1 MRIASLGSGS
11 QGNATLVR
19 SEQACF
25 LIDCGFS
32 LSQVVKRLARLDL
45 TPECID
51 AILVTHE
58 HSDHGQGVERLAERY
73 SIPMWMTVGTARA
86 LGVEDYSVLMPGHS
100 YSLQDCCIEVITV
113 PHDAAE
119 PVQFVMT
126 EQSSHRRLGIL
137 TDSGH
142 ITPHMLQAYSDLN
155 GLLLEFN
162 YDPQMLET
170 GPYPHHLKRRV
181 GGNHGHLSNQ
191 QSMHLL
197 QAMNTDSLG
206 CLIAAHIS
214 QKNNSPALVS
224 ELLGDLTLPSPAVI
238 ACQDEGFDWIEI

>member
-11 QGNATLVR
+11 QGNATLILT
-19 SEQACF
+19 ENACF

-32 LSQVVKRLARLDL
+32 LPQVVKRMARLDL
-45 TPECID
+45 SPDCID

-58 HSDHGQGVERLAERY
+58 HSDHGQGVARLAERY
-73 SIPMWMTVGTARA
+73 SIPILMTVGTARA
-86 LGVEDYSVLMPGHS
+86 LGIANYSVLMPGHR
-100 YSLQDCCIEVITV
+100 YTLQDCCIDVITV

-119 PVQFVMT
+119 PVQFVVT
-126 EQSSHRRLGIL
+126 EKASQSRLGIL

-142 ITPHMLQAYSDLN
+142 VTRHMLDAYADLN

-162 YDPQMLET
+162 YDPQLLDS
-170 GPYPHHLKRRV
+170 GPYPYHLKRRV

-197 QAMNTDSLG
+197 REINTGALR

-214 QKNNSPALVS
+214 QKNNDPELVRS
-224 ELLGDLTLPSPAVI
+224 LLAELCLPSPPVI
-238 ACQDEGFDWIEI
+238 ACQDDGFDWIEI

>member
-32 LSQVVKRLARLDL
+32 LSQVEKRLSRLGL
-45 TPECID
+45 TPAGID

-58 HSDHGQGVERLAERY
+58 HSDHGQGVERLAERF

-86 LGVEDYSVLMPGHS
+86 LGIEDYSILMPGHS
-100 YSLQDCCIEVITV
+100 YSLLDCKIEVITV

-119 PVQFVMT
+119 PVQFVVT

-142 ITPHMLQAYSDLN
+142 ITPHMVQAYADLH

-162 YDPQMLET
+162 YDPDMLEN
-170 GPYPHHLKRRV
+170 GPYPYHLKRRV

-197 QAMNTDSLG
+197 QQIKTETLG

-224 ELLGDLTLPSPAVI
+224 DLLGDLSLSSPPVI
-238 ACQDEGFDWIEI
+238 ACQDEGFEWIEI